1 MRNGPKLNNF
11 GSTTLLCTEMA
22 HLMRKV
28 FIRDAGLT
36 DGWRGRHSDECRT
49 GSAAPPVRTLHTH
62 QQGMIRKRQQ
72 NQVAKINMERE
83 DLCTL
88 YSTGSNLCATLEK
101 ILSDLNFI
109 KPLHKIKRKICIHKF
124 KGF

>member
-22 HLMRKV
+22 HLMRHV

-83 DLCTL
+83 DLCTVL
-88 YSTGSNLCATLEK
+88 VVTCVRPSK
-101 ILSDLNFI
+101 
-109 KPLHKIKRKICIHKF
+109 KF
-124 KGF
+124 